1 MKTGSGFR
9 WLEVFG
15 TVWVLVF
22 EWIVGVNKLMIPQV
36 CSIPI
41 QFSYLNETLSLLS
54 VGERKIIPLIVEPW
68 LKSTTVDFDRS
79 KLIEDPIE

>member
-15 TVWVLVF
+15 TVWVLVL

-41 QFSYLNETLSLLS
+41 QFSYFNEKLSMLS
-54 VGERKIIPLIVEPW
+54 VGERKIIPLVEPW
-68 LKSTTVDFDRS
+68 LKSTPVDFDRS